1 MRIIAMSARE
11 EKNEFERK
19 NLLLYAAGKTI
30 SVFGTAIYQFAMGLY
45 VLKLTGSAVSFA
57 ATLILGIIPMVIL
70 NPFAGVIADKFN
82 KKRLVVS
89 MDVLNG
95 LLLVFVYVFSHIFGL
110 TLVLIY
116 AATLLM
122 TVFSTFF
129 GVGMESAK
137 PNIVT
142 EKRLMNLN
150 SIGKVIDSVSS
161 IMGPMVG
168 GMVFA
173 LVDIRAFILINGISF
188 LLSGVSIWLIKFTS
202 CQRSASA
209 GQLKEKILFMKEIK
223 DGFHYLIGRR
233 EILNLFILLISL
245 NFFLGFAVMVP
256 IPYLMNTIFRI
267 GAKEFGVIEGAFPV
281 GMILG
286 ALLVKK
292 IINRIA
298 YSCLLRN
305 LSLALSLLMVF
316 SGIPLMLEGFNEFYI
331 VSFYCLIMFLFGGVV
346 ALIDIPFSYMMQ
358 KEIPDEYRGRVLSIG
373 ISIGKVLLPVAMVSS
388 GFLLSHIPSY
398 LVPILGG
405 GLFLLCS
412 VKNTTTR
419 KIRLEAV
426 KEKE

>member
-1 MRIIAMSARE
+1 MSIAAINASE
-11 EKNEFERK
+11 EKRDGERK

-45 VLKLTGSAVSFA
+45 VLKLTGSALSFA
-57 ATLILGIIPMVIL
+57 ATLILGILPMVII
-70 NPFAGVIADKFN
+70 NPFAGVIADKFD

-89 MDVLNG
+89 MDLLNG
-95 LLLVFVYVFSHIFGL
+95 MLLVFVYVFSHIFGL
-110 TLVLIY
+110 TLVIIY

-161 IMGPMVG
+161 IMGPMLG

-173 LVDIRAFILINGISF
+173 FVDIRAFILINGISF
-188 LLSGVSIWLIKFTS
+188 LLSGVSILLIRFTS
-202 CQRSASA
+202 CQESKSA
-209 GQLKEKILFMKEIK
+209 GQLKGKIVFTEEIK

-233 EILNLFILLISL
+233 KILNLFILLISL

-256 IPYLMNTIFRI
+256 IPYIMNTIFRI
-267 GAKEFGVIEGAFPV
+267 GAKEFGIIEGAFPV

-292 IINRIA
+292 IIKRIA
-298 YSCLLRN
+298 YSSLLRY
-305 LSLALSLLMVF
+305 LSVALSLLMVI
-316 SGIPLMLEGFNEFYI
+316 SGIPLMVEGLNDFWI
-331 VSFYCLIMFLFGGVV
+331 VSFYSLIMFLFGGVV
-346 ALIDIPFSYMMQ
+346 ALIDIPFSYIMQ
-358 KEIPDEYRGRVLSIG
+358 IEILDEYRGRVLSIG

-398 LVPILGG
+398 LVPTLGG
-405 GLFLLCS
+405 GLFFLCS
-412 VKNTTTR
+412 VKNTAKR
-419 KIRLEAV
+419 RIRLEEV
-426 KEKE
+426 KEIE